1 MNQKFLILAKT
12 GSRIEHERE
21 LAKACM
27 DLCTRIL
34 NRQGSGSSQS
44 TFLEH
49 EGMAEVLFRMNVLLA
64 KDNGDAQTSRLYEE
78 KVDIH
83 ARRAEGKQW

>member
-12 GSRIEHERE
+12 GSRIEHERN

-27 DLCTRIL
+27 ELCTRIF
-34 NRQGSGSSQS
+34 NRQGNDSAHY

-49 EGMAEVLFRMNVLLA
+49 EAMADVLFRMNILLA
-64 KDNGDAQTSRLYEE
+64 KDNGDEQTSRLYEE
-78 KVDIH
+78 KVDIQS
-83 ARRAEGKQW
+83 RRAEGRQW

>member
-34 NRQGSGSSQS
+34 NRQGSDSSQS

-49 EGMAEVLFRMNVLLA
+49 EGMAED
-64 KDNGDAQTSRLYEE
+64 KGDAQTSRLYEE

>member
-21 LAKACM
+21 LAKACN

-34 NRQGSGSSQS
+34 NRQGSDSSQS

-64 KDNGDAQTSRLYEE
+64 KDKGDAQTSRLYEE